1 MIGQRLKD
9 QLTTDG
15 HEFRSLTRS
24 PGSDYL
30 WDAKPGSVPAEA
42 LDWADGV
49 VSLNGASLTHL
60 PWTAFY
66 REQIRTSRVGATTA
80 LAQAI
85 AASHNPP
92 RVWVS
97 GSALGVYGDCGSVDV
112 DETHPAGRSFLAQ
125 VVRSWEAA
133 TTPAQNAARVVLART
148 GIVLGKDGALKP
160 LALATR
166 WGLGSKVGPGTQWWG
181 WISLDDEVRAIV
193 FALVTPELTGPVNL
207 VGPTPATSDAICHA
221 LARAMGRP
229 YLFTLPSPLIRTVMA
244 GADELLLSSQKA
256 HPSALLRAGF
266 TFQYDRADQVID
278 ALWADTFQR
287 SVHSRRGE

>member
-1 MIGQRLKD
+1 MKVLLAGASGMIGEKLKK

-24 PGSDYL
+24 PGSNYL

-42 LDWADGV
+42 LEWADGL

-60 PWTAFY
+60 PWTKAY
-66 REQIRTSRVGATTA
+66 RDQIRTSRVQATSA

-92 RVWVS
+92 TVWVS
-97 GSALGVYGDCGSVDV
+97 GSAVGVYGDCGAMDI
-112 DETHPAGRSFLAQ
+112 DERRPAGRSFLAQ
-125 VVRSWEAA
+125 VVRDWETA
-133 TTPAQNAARVVLART
+133 TAPVRDVTRVVLART

-166 WGLGSKVGPGTQWWG
+166 LGLGLKVGSGNQWWP

-193 FALVTPELTGPVNL
+193 FSLATQGLEGPVNL
-207 VGPTPATSDAICHA
+207 VGPTPATSGTICHE
-221 LARAMGRP
+221 LAKAMHRP
-229 YLFTLPSPLIRTVMA
+229 YLFTLPSALIRTVMS

-256 HPSALLRAGF
+256 HPSALLKAGF
-266 TFQYDRADQVID
+266 TFQHDTAEAAID
-278 ALWADTFQR
+278 ALW
-287 SVHSRRGE
+287 G